1 MPESA
6 ASSPTGA
13 NSGGAAAADGGS
25 VAAGDSSDAAPDARN
40 RWHPIAAADD
50 LVLRHVYH
58 GKLLGRELAVWRADD
73 GFVNVWENRC
83 LHRGVRLS
91 IGVNDGR
98 ELVCAYHGWRYAN
111 RTAGCTYIPAH
122 PADAPARTICNRTFD
137 AVERHGLVW
146 SGEEPDGPPPEAPEL
161 DGAETLVLRSLPVN
175 AGAALVVDGLAGYD
189 LEGLPLPVRRDDYAT
204 VLEYDDETVIAFF
217 VQPVD
222 SDRSVIRP
230 VLAPAPP
237 AAAERIE
244 VLRRHSTALEALRK
258 ELEEQAAKLPPVE
271 PMTPAL
277 EQVPVH
283 LAELP
288 EPSARGRQARLRV
301 RVARKWNTAADV
313 AAFELESI
321 AGQLPTFQP
330 GAHIDVHLPDGLI
343 RQYSLTNGPGQL
355 DRYRI
360 GVKLEPESRGGSA
373 ALHHTVRE
381 GDVLAISEP
390 RNNFPLRRNAVRTV
404 LIAGGIGIT
413 PLLAMAQTLRHSNL
427 GFELHCFARSRDH
440 LAFGEILERLGDS
453 VTAHLDL
460 SPDDTAA
467 AIAQIL
473 EGRSTSDRV
482 YGCGPAPMLAAVREL
497 AEAAGWPEETVHFE
511 YFSNPTEIDDSS
523 SFEIDL
529 ARSALTLAVPAGR
542 TVLEILR
549 DNGVDVASS
558 CEVGACGTCSVG
570 VIEGEP
576 DHQDVYLSQSEKQRG
591 DRMMACISRA
601 RGPRLILDL

>member
-6 ASSPTGA
+6 ASSPT
-13 NSGGAAAADGGS
+13 AAGGGS
-25 VAAGDSSDAAPDARN
+25 DTALDTGGGSDAAPDARN

-146 SGEEPDGPPPEAPEL
+146 SGEEPDGAPPEAPEL

-175 AGAALVVDGLAGYD
+175 AGAALVIDGLAGYD
-189 LEGLPLPVRRDDYAT
+189 LEGSPLPVRRDDYAT

-237 AAAERIE
+237 AAERIE

-258 ELEEQAAKLPPVE
+258 ELEERAAKLPPVE

-283 LAELP
+283 LAGLP
-288 EPSARGRQARLRV
+288 EPSPRGRQARLRV

-413 PLLAMAQTLRHSNL
+413 PLLAMAQALRHSNL
-427 GFELHCFARSRDH
+427 GVELHCFARSRDH
-440 LAFGEILERLGDS
+440 LAFGEILERLGGS
-453 VTAHLDL
+453 VTAHLGL
-460 SPDDTAA
+460 SPADTAA

-473 EGRSTSDRV
+473 EGRSPSDRV
-482 YGCGPAPMLAAVREL
+482 YGCGPAPMLAAVRER
-497 AEAAGWPEETVHFE
+497 AEAAGWPEETIHFE

-542 TVLEILR
+542 TVLEVLR

-576 DHQDVYLSQSEKQRG
+576 DHQDVYLSQSEKRRG